1 MKRGFFVNIHE
12 VKLMSRVLQV
22 NDWEPQRSA
31 GRSETKNTPTPLG
44 LGYPECVVPRV
55 ASDILNYL

>member
-1 MKRGFFVNIHE
+1 
-12 VKLMSRVLQV
+12 MSRVLQV